1 MSIIAEDRRCEIEL
15 CQQGTWPSLRL
26 SWHRYFPQV
35 WLNYRRKSTIGWSV
49 SNAMTDMSGGLFSL
63 AQQSLDAYALK
74 VCLPSCLLLRSTWCR
89 ASQRCEL

>member
-1 MSIIAEDRRCEIEL
+1 MAQS
-15 CQQGTWPSLRL
+15 SV

-74 VCLPSCLLLRSTWCR
+74 VCLPSCLLLSNMVQSPEMR
-89 ASQRCEL
+89 L